1 MKAPSRRSLLLLSP
15 LLLVVGVIV
24 YLGAS
29 YVREY
34 RASSGPREMI
44 TQVVSTERI
53 AAEKN
58 VRRMFLDMQDPS
70 VPGWREY
77 QAEAWERD
85 RLLNRNLGE
94 VKSVEL
100 KGDLALVTLSLSGV
114 SEPWEQGALYRR
126 YNGRWY
132 HTVPNAGEEG
142 QEQSREVSGAR
153 LLYTDW
159 DASRADRLTSDLQAA
174 KSSVDRLLGTALA
187 GATVRVHPSPLSMP
201 PFAANAPALYEPRTD
216 TIHVLSPYY
225 WPRPE
230 GEEPT
235 QTTLAHE
242 YAHYAVDKLAANQA
256 PVWLNEGIATVA
268 SGEWEHVRLALPGML
283 DRGEVVTLQELPR
296 AFESS
301 NPAPAYVTSAGMV
314 DYIVRRKGEGALPRL
329 LREMAEGKDANE
341 ALQAVAGMDA
351 PTLYERWIEQARV
364 SAGRDS

>member
-1 MKAPSRRSLLLLSP
+1 MLATFLVLAGALVLVRPLGAWPQAPSNP
-15 LLLVVGVIV
+15 QNEIN
-24 YLGAS
+24 
-29 YVREY
+29 
-34 RASSGPREMI
+34 
-44 TQVVSTERI
+44 QVVSRERV
-53 AAEKN
+53 AAAAGDL
-58 VRRMFLDMQDPS
+58 RAFLEEQDPS

-77 QAEAWERD
+77 QAQAWERD

-126 YNGRWY
+126 RDGRWY
-132 HTVPNAGEEG
+132 HTVPNAREEG
-142 QEQSREVSGAR
+142 EEQSREVLGAR
-153 LLYTDW
+153 LLYADW
-159 DASRADRLTSDLQAA
+159 DASRTDRLTSDLRAA
-174 KSSVDRLLGTALA
+174 KSSVDRLLGTAPA

-242 YAHYAVDKLAANQA
+242 YAHYAVDKLAASRA

-283 DRGEVVTLQELPR
+283 DRGEVVTLQGLPR

-314 DYIVRRKGEGALPRL
+314 DYLVREEGEGVLPRL
-329 LREMAEGKDANE
+329 LRELAEGKDANE

-351 PTLYERWIEQARV
+351 PTLYERWIEQARA